1 VKKLTVLLA
10 VAVFIATLVGHA
22 PATLLPAM
30 ARLASVD
37 LAALDVKGSLWRGE
51 ISSLQVSD
59 GNQHYYIDNFAWQLH
74 PMSLL
79 AGQVCLDI
87 LDARAEG
94 ISVRG
99 NVCANSAGD
108 VQGEN
113 LTVITRVRNALRL
126 ANFPLPVD
134 GQSTLSIS
142 TLDWSSEAGFKVL
155 TGEADIREYAYQVAG
170 RQEVLGDYRLSLA
183 APDPAT
189 LLVKFL
195 PSDAKILL
203 QGHVSVSMQGAYDAD
218 LQFIPG
224 PEAGQALVDSL
235 KFLAVAKDDGTYTF
249 KYSGRL

>member
-1 VKKLTVLLA
+1 
-10 VAVFIATLVGHA
+10 
-22 PATLLPAM
+22 
-30 ARLASVD
+30 
-37 LAALDVKGSLWRGE
+37 
-51 ISSLQVSD
+51 
-59 GNQHYYIDNFAWQLH
+59 
-74 PMSLL
+74 
-79 AGQVCLDI
+79 
-87 LDARAEG
+87 
-94 ISVRG
+94 
-99 NVCANSAGD
+99 